1 MTSAN
6 AEDWLTRLFDDREDA
21 GQRLRR
27 VHLPWMTLTAE
38 NYVRWTKTANAF
50 ERYVLE
56 WFDEDL
62 EAGNQTPKHRANLPR
77 ARALTINCVV
87 DQVNEHSHKKAHKAH
102 KNTCHTHL

>member
-1 MTSAN
+1 
-6 AEDWLTRLFDDREDA
+6 
-21 GQRLRR
+21 
-27 VHLPWMTLTAE
+27 MTLTTE
-38 NYVRWTKTANAF
+38 NYVRWTKTANAL

-87 DQVNEHSHKKAHKAH
+87 DEVNEQCYFKQ
-102 KNTCHTHL
+102 